1 MPLYLYI
8 RFSSRRQKDGNSIR
22 RQIDYGRAFCLREN
36 IPFDPDS
43 QTLCD
48 EGTSGFRGKHRQ
60 EGRAGGLSE
69 FLARCESGQIT
80 PGSYLLVE
88 SLDRLTREHPLD
100 AMDLLR
106 QLLREYGIVLVVMR
120 PEMKLTSQSLGQLE
134 GIIAFLEAMRAH
146 GESARKSDMSR
157 YNWEIKRAEA
167 STKPVTA
174 RVPSWLTVEDGKIV
188 PVKEKVK
195 AVRRIFELA
204 RRGTGTR

>member
-1 MPLYLYI
+1 M
-8 RFSSRRQKDGNSIR
+8 
-22 RQIDYGRAFCLREN
+22 
-36 IPFDPDS
+36 
-43 QTLCD
+43 
-48 EGTSGFRGKHRQ
+48 
-60 EGRAGGLSE
+60 
-69 FLARCESGQIT
+69 
-80 PGSYLLVE
+80 LVE
-88 SLDRLTREHPLD
+88 SLDRRTREHPLD

-106 QLLREYGIVLVVMR
+106 KLLREYGVVLVVMR

-174 RVPSWLTVEDGKIV
+174 RVPSWLTVEDGEIV

-195 AVRRIFELA
+195 AVHRHQESSVNDAEAKGLIGKLLDGYTPGSVLHLLGDVLHANAGAAERDGDPERAERLREA
-204 RRGTGTR
+204 GTTLYVVGAGIDAVAGE